1 MSYIDFHSHVLP
13 GADHGS
19 DSVETSLQQ
28 LVMSKNAGV
37 ETLIATPHFYP
48 HRHKVDSFIER
59 REKAYSLLRK
69 ARSGEDNPRIVLGA
83 EVLLCEGLENL
94 PSLNMLTVDGT
105 RTILLELPYS
115 SFNSG
120 HIESVDALISAGYKI
135 VLAHADRYDPE
146 NIEKLLDLG
155 SKIQLNAS
163 SLAKLFV
170 KKHVIEWVER
180 GCVVAIGSDIH
191 GKDKKAYKKYSRAIK
206 RLGAKADSIMKNSEL
221 FIK

>member
-19 DSVETSLQQ
+19 DSVETSLWQ
-28 LVMSKNAGV
+28 LAASKKAGV
-37 ETLIATPHFYP
+37 KTLITTPHFYP
-48 HRHKVDSFIER
+48 HRHKVEGFIER
-59 REKAYSLLRK
+59 RDKAYSELKK
-69 ARSGEDNPRIVLGA
+69 ARSDNETPMIVLGA

-94 PSLNMLTVDGT
+94 PSLDMLTLEGT

-115 SFNSG
+115 SLNSG
-120 HIESVDALISAGYKI
+120 HIKSVEALIYAGYKI

-146 NIEKLLDLG
+146 NIEKLLELG
-155 SKIQLNAS
+155 TKIQLNAS
-163 SLAKLFV
+163 SLSKLFV
-170 KKHVIEWVER
+170 KKHVTSWVER
-180 GCVVAIGSDIH
+180 GLVVAIGSDIH
-191 GKDKKAYKKYSRAIK
+191 GKDIKAYKKFSRAIK